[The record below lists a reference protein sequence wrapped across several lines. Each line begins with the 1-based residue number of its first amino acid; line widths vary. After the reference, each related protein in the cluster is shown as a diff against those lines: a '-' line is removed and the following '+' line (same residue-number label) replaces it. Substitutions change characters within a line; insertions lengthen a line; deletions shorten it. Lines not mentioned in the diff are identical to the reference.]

1 MTNAT
6 YIFLDESGN
15 LDFSDNGTRHFVIAG
30 VCARRPFPV
39 FDLLDGYKHSNLESG
54 GDIEYFHCYND
65 RRALR
70 DAVFNIITSDM
81 DDMRVNC
88 LVVEKSRIA
97 TPMRDDLRFYPTA
110 LGQLLSRV
118 IPSELAGGETEQ
130 IIVITDTIP
139 INRRRRAVERAIRT
153 TLSQMLPAGV
163 KYRVLHH
170 QSRSHYGLQVAD
182 YCCWA
187 VFRKWEMGDSSWFDR
202 INPTVWLDSQ
212 TSMGE

>member
-1 MTNAT
+1 MTHTA

-15 LDFSDNGTRHFVIAG
+15 LDFSDKGSKHFVIAG
-30 VCARRPFPV
+30 ICASRPFPV
-39 FDLLDGYKHSNLESG
+39 LDLLDDCKHSNLERG

-88 LVVEKSRIA
+88 LVIEKSRIA
-97 TPMRDDLRFYPTA
+97 PSMRGDLLFYPTA

-118 IPSELAGGETEQ
+118 IPSELTDGDTEQ

-153 TLSQMLPAGV
+153 TLSRMLPAEV
-163 KYRVLHH
+163 RYRVLHH

-187 VFRKWEMGDSSWFDR
+187 VFRKWEMGDSFWFDR
-202 INPTVWLDSQ
+202 INPTVWLEWQDRN
-212 TSMGE
+212 